1 MYNKSIFKTFN
12 VTVYI
17 LPTGGGYAISSRRK
31 ILQYRIYIYY
41 RLEEIALLIS
51 AIKFYSMY
59 VDGFSELLCENCT
72 YFQANMTNV
81 IFSCPLLTKNC
92 SCKLVVFKKIASA
105 YQRQIA
111 LKIMLLPIQ
120 IDDMYNR
127 KQIKTQA

>member
-1 MYNKSIFKTFN
+1 M
-12 VTVYI
+12 
-17 LPTGGGYAISSRRK
+17 
-31 ILQYRIYIYY
+31 LQYIYF

-51 AIKFYSMY
+51 AVKFFTVCMWMAFQSCN
-59 VDGFSELLCENCT
+59 FTFLLCDNCN